1 MSHSGLTWGKLRHRS
16 RTSSQMTCLLVAMA
30 VGIALAAI
38 LVRRDTF
45 D

>member
-1 MSHSGLTWGKLRHRS
+1 
-16 RTSSQMTCLLVAMA
+16 MTCLLVAMA